1 MTGRGD
7 RIGKGKDDKGVK
19 EEKGLR
25 GKLKGKKPNES
36 KEGKSRKR
44 DGMGFWLFALLGFA
58 VLAAQGL
65 GILDATEWRLQDGYY
80 QKGELV
86 SPEIF
91 VIGIDEETMMEYGS
105 WQNWSRTGVAEL
117 LRVLN
122 RDPDMAPVVIGLD
135 IGFFGES
142 SQEADDALAEAAS
155 LKDNVVVTS
164 YASFG
169 KEIAEDGLGGFSTK
183 EGVATYEVPYDGLK
197 QHVTYGFSNV
207 PVDSDGIVRHSLYR
221 IQAGEELQYSFAVE
235 IYRKYMGQLPAIIEE
250 GREGGYVPFA
260 GQPFDFYGSETAG
273 LSFSKVVSG
282 EIPSELFAGCIVLVG
297 PYTTGMMDAYYTAVS
312 HDTPMYGVEVHANI
326 LQSLLEENQKKELA
340 VWICLLL
347 TGATMGLVLLGLKLR
362 RIAASAGFTGLIL
375 ASYWVGAKIGYR
387 QGYVL
392 PLIYPMGAPVLL
404 YVCYIGRQYVAE
416 RRAKK
421 RLEGIFG
428 KYVSKEVAQNLV
440 KGGEE
445 ALKLGGQKKEVAVL
459 FVDIRG
465 FTPLSE
471 SLPPEKVVEIL
482 NHYLELTTKAV
493 FDNKG
498 TVDKFI
504 GDATMAIY
512 NAPLDLDDYVFRAV
526 KTGLDIV
533 NAAEILAKE
542 LESMNLQRPG
552 VGVGINCGEAVIGNI
567 GTTSRMDYTAIGNT
581 VNVAAR
587 LESSAKAGQVIISQE
602 VYERLEGRILAEDLG
617 KRQLKGIA
625 GEVAVYRVTGVVS

>member
-1 MTGRGD
+1 M
-7 RIGKGKDDKGVK
+7 
-19 EEKGLR
+19 
-25 GKLKGKKPNES
+25 S
-36 KEGKSRKR
+36 
-44 DGMGFWLFALLGFA
+44 FWLFAVLCLA

-65 GILDATEWRLQDGYY
+65 GFLDSVEWRLQDEYY
-80 QKGELV
+80 QKGDLV
-86 SPEIF
+86 SPEIY

-117 LRVLN
+117 LKVLN
-122 RDPDMAPVVIGLD
+122 RDPGMAPAVIGLD

-142 SQEADDALAEAAS
+142 SQEADEALAKAAAE
-155 LKDNVVVTS
+155 LDNVVVTS

-169 KEIAEDGLGGFSTK
+169 KEITEDSQGGFSTK
-183 EGVATYEVPYDGLK
+183 DGVATYEVPYDSLK

-221 IQAGEELQYSFAVE
+221 IQVREETQYSFAAE
-235 IYRKYMGQLPAIIEE
+235 IYRKYMGQLPTVIEA
-250 GREGGYVPFA
+250 GAEGGYVPFA

-326 LQSLLEENQKKELA
+326 LQSLLEENQKREPGKWA
-340 VWICLLL
+340 CLLL
-347 TGATMGLVLLGLKLR
+347 TAAAMTLVLLGLQFR
-362 RIAASAGFTGLIL
+362 RMLVSGGITGIIL
-375 ASYWVGAKIGYR
+375 AAYWVGAKLGYN
-387 QGYVL
+387 QGYIL

-404 YVCYIGRQYVAE
+404 YVCYIGRQYVVE

-445 ALKLGGQKKEVAVL
+445 ALKLGGQKKDVAVL

-512 NAPLDLDDYVFRAV
+512 NAPLDLDDYVFHAV

-533 NAAEILAKE
+533 NAAQVLAKE

-602 VYERLEGRILAEDLG
+602 VYERLEGRIQVEDLG

-625 GEVAVYRVTGVVS
+625 GEVSVYRVTGILS